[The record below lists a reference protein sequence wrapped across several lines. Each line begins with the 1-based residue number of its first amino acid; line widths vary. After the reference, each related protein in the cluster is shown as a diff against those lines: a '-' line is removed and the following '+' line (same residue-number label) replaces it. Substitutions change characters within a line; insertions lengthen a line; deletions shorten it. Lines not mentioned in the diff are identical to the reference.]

1 MRAKRAAQPPD
12 SPPKD
17 TSRKR
22 KAAGASAAQ
31 SESQQTINEAAEDAQ
46 AEQHM
51 VDNEQSAGGGAPK
64 AGPPGKKLPDGLLE
78 RRLEMADKEKGELA
92 ARVAQL
98 EARLKDRD
106 AEAAAKPAPSPKVMH
121 TFCFSKFNLQK
132 NCNTAFNRLQNRV
145 ESIRHNHRPPLRC
158 TVTLR
163 TM

>member
-1 MRAKRAAQPPD
+1 
-12 SPPKD
+12 
-17 TSRKR
+17 
-22 KAAGASAAQ
+22 
-31 SESQQTINEAAEDAQ
+31 
-46 AEQHM
+46 M

-78 RRLEMADKEKGELA
+78 RRLEKADKEKGELA

-132 NCNTAFNRLQNRV
+132 KL
-145 ESIRHNHRPPLRC
+145 
-158 TVTLR
+158 
-163 TM
+163 

>member
-1 MRAKRAAQPPD
+1 MRAKQRAAQAPD

-31 SESQQTINEAAEDAQ
+31 SESQQTINEAAEDAR
-46 AEQHM
+46 AEQDM
-51 VDNEQSAGGGAPK
+51 VDNEQSARDSRSGGGAPK

-78 RRLEMADKEKGELA
+78 RRLEKADKEKGELA

-106 AEAAAKPAPSPKVMH
+106 AEAAAKPAPSPKVMN
-121 TFCFSKFNLQK
+121 TFCFSKFNEL
-132 NCNTAFNRLQNRV
+132 
-145 ESIRHNHRPPLRC
+145 
-158 TVTLR
+158 
-163 TM
+163 

>member
-1 MRAKRAAQPPD
+1 MRAKQRAAQAPD

-78 RRLEMADKEKGELA
+78 RRLEKADKEKGELA

-132 NCNTAFNRLQNRV
+132 KL
-145 ESIRHNHRPPLRC
+145 
-158 TVTLR
+158 
-163 TM
+163 